1 MNILYN
7 LKSKGKIVLY
17 LCAFSFLEIL
27 TNSSQTDNV
36 QQLDTSIDEI
46 YSDRLVAQDL
56 LFKIS
61 NNVYEQKFLLLD
73 HAPND
78 SLIAAIHTNTAEIV
92 DYLSM
97 YDKTELTPKEAI
109 IFKELKIKVS
119 QLDRFPLVNDPLL
132 AGKTNNVYYKELDAI
147 SNSLGALSEIQM
159 NRGERIMVEAGKV
172 LSFSVIIN
180 ELNWA
185 LLIIISL
192 FMLSVLYASRS
203 IASGFHQNEN
213 LN

>member
-7 LKSKGKIVLY
+7 LKSKSKIVLY

-46 YSDRLVAQDL
+46 YSDRLVAQDI

-61 NNVYEQKFLLLD
+61 NNIYEQKCLLLD
-73 HAPND
+73 HATTD
-78 SLIAAIHTNTAEIV
+78 SVMAAIHTNTAEIF
-92 DYLSM
+92 DHLSL
-97 YDKTELTPKEAI
+97 YDKTELTTKEEI
-109 IFKELKIKVS
+109 IFKKLKIQVS
-119 QLDRFPLVNDPLL
+119 ELDHFSLTNDPLL
-132 AGKTNNVYYKELDAI
+132 AGKTNKLYYKELDAI
-147 SNSLGALSEIQM
+147 SSSLDALSKIQM
-159 NRGERIMVEAGKV
+159 NRGKRIMMEAGKV

-185 LLIIISL
+185 LLIIMSL
-192 FMLSVLYASRS
+192 FMLSILYASKS
-203 IASGFHQNEN
+203 VASEFHQNEK

>member
-1 MNILYN
+1 MNILYD

-27 TNSSQTDNV
+27 TNNSQTDNV

-46 YSDRLVAQDL
+46 YSDRLVAQDI

-61 NNVYEQKFLLLD
+61 NNVYEQKYLLLD

-78 SLIAAIHTNTAEIV
+78 SVIAAIHANTAEIFKH
-92 DYLSM
+92 LSL

-109 IFKELKIKVS
+109 IFKELKVKVS
-119 QLDRFPLVNDPLL
+119 ELDRFSLTGDPLL
-132 AGKTNNVYYKELDAI
+132 ADKTNKLYSKELDAI

-159 NRGERIMVEAGKV
+159 NRGERIMMEAGKV

-192 FMLSVLYASRS
+192 FMLSILYASRS
-203 IASGFHQNEN
+203 VASGFHQNER